1 MKSEELRRRILRV
14 SFKSQTEAI
23 GVRVRAFGAPG
34 GQDARAPVRAP
45 ARQHPT
51 LENTFTCPR
60 FDVIL
65 TTYQAYMAQQNSFDI
80 VSQVDRAEIT
90 NAIHQTVK
98 EVRQRFDFK
107 GSNANVALEQNDL
120 VLSAEDETKLRNMND
135 IFQQKLVRRGVPLKA
150 LSYGTVEPAA
160 GGTVR
165 QRVQVQQG
173 IPQEKAKDIVKFIKD
188 SKAKVQASI
197 QGDTVRVSGKD
208 RDTLQQVIAGLKAKD
223 FGINMQFTNYRTN

>member
-1 MKSEELRRRILRV
+1 
-14 SFKSQTEAI
+14 
-23 GVRVRAFGAPG
+23 
-34 GQDARAPVRAP
+34 
-45 ARQHPT
+45 
-51 LENTFTCPR
+51 
-60 FDVIL
+60 
-65 TTYQAYMAQQNSFDI
+65 MAQQNSFDI
-80 VSQVDRAEIT
+80 VSQVDRAEVT

-107 GSNANVALEQNDL
+107 GSNANVALEENDL

-165 QRVQVQQG
+165 QRIQIQQG
-173 IPQEKAKDIVKFIKD
+173 IPQERAKDIVKFIKD

-208 RDTLQQVIAGLKAKD
+208 RDTLQQVISGLKAKD